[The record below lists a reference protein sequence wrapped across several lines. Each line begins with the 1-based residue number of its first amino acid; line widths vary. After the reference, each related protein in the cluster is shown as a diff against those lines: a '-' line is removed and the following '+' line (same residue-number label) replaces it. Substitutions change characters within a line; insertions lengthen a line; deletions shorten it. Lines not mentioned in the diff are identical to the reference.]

1 MQSHLAEFELLVPQW
16 STKLLEFVGGL
27 GMNDVLSK
35 VSWDFFNAR
44 ITGDGV
50 LSIVDLLLSFHQDT
64 PLSPRR

>member
-1 MQSHLAEFELLVPQW
+1 MV
-16 STKLLEFVGGL
+16 TILLEFVGGL
-27 GMNDVLSK
+27 GMNDKSSK

-64 PLSPRR
+64 PLSPR